1 MALKT
6 LAVSLT
12 LAAVALTACSGTVS
26 DGAASSSAS
35 TSSLSATTS
44 ATFNDADVSFATDM
58 ISHHRQAVEMAELA
72 DTRAKRQEVKALAT
86 QIKDA
91 QGPEIKTM
99 SAWLTAWGRPVPA
112 DMSGMDMSGS
122 MPGMMSTADM
132 ASLSKASGAD
142 FDTRFLTMMVAHH
155 EGAIEMARTE
165 ISDGAD
171 ADAVALAGQ
180 IEKAQTAEIATMK
193 KLLSS

>member
-1 MALKT
+1 
-6 LAVSLT
+6 
-12 LAAVALTACSGTVS
+12 
-26 DGAASSSAS
+26 
-35 TSSLSATTS
+35 
-44 ATFNDADVSFATDM
+44 
-58 ISHHRQAVEMAELA
+58 MAELA
-72 DTRAKRQEVKALAT
+72 NSRAGGQQVKNLAAQTR
-86 QIKDA
+86 DA
-91 QGPEIKTM
+91 QDPEIETM

-122 MPGMMSTADM
+122 MPGMMSTDDM

-155 EGAIEMARTE
+155 EGAIQMARTE

-171 ADAVALAGQ
+171 GDAVGLARQ

-193 KLLSS
+193 KLLGS